1 MDSFDGLGLIFSLA
15 TLTGELPAFLSFFLD
30 IPKWERKKG
39 FFGLE
44 LERVKTE
51 VEKTVEEYI
60 DFVYLFLFLEKG
72 AHLFS
77 GCP

>member
-1 MDSFDGLGLIFSLA
+1 M
-15 TLTGELPAFLSFFLD
+15 GE
-30 IPKWERKKG
+30 EKG